1 MVASQISLNV
11 YWILIKSMYLV
22 LSRLDMG
29 LKLGLCTNFQKKH
42 SHGALKVFWIFKLHK
57 RPNNG
62 SEPDFVECVLDS
74 N

>member
-22 LSRLDMG
+22 QSRVDMG
-29 LKLGLCTNFQKKH
+29 SKLDLCTNFQKKH
-42 SHGALKVFWIFKLHK
+42 SNGELNVFWIFKLHK
-57 RPNNG
+57 GPNNG